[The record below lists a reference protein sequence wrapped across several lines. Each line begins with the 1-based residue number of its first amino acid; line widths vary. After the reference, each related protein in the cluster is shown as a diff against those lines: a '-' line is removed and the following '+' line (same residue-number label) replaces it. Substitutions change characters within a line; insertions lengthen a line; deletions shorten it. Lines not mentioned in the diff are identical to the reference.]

1 MGKSAYIGTQVSSHF
16 IEDIFNKRVP
26 SEPMSNETV
35 TVVEKFDAVVPSS
48 PRRRLL
54 EDPISEILEIIA
66 QCPLLEDTMAA
77 FQHAV
82 EFMVHVYEE
91 KGPFAYTLCRAE
103 KFTDSTKICEKNHA
117 PESTGTP
124 PPACVGMCQLNPH
137 GGDAG

>member
-1 MGKSAYIGTQVSSHF
+1 MGKSAYLGTQITTF
-16 IEDIFNKRVP
+16 FFEDIFNKRVS

-35 TVVEKFDAVVPSS
+35 LTTAVVPSS

-54 EDPISEILEIIA
+54 EAPISEVLEIIA

-82 EFMVHVYEE
+82 EFMVRVYEE
-91 KGPFAYTLCRAE
+91 KGPFAYTLCRAA